1 MSCVANEGYLEV
13 AEDLTVKKD
22 VVIHGNL
29 EVWGTT
35 TTVDS
40 ETKEINLALL
50 ERIEAL
56 EKKVEELTKLFHS
69 APVQNEK

>member
-69 APVQNEK
+69 AQAQNEK